1 MADHGAYSRLH
12 LKQVSDVED
21 KVNKV
26 STVGGHIV
34 IRPPDVVEH
43 VQLTPLILQYRG
55 IYTNLQLLILTI
67 SETV

>member
-43 VQLTPLILQYRG
+43 VQLTPFIL
-55 IYTNLQLLILTI
+55 
-67 SETV
+67 